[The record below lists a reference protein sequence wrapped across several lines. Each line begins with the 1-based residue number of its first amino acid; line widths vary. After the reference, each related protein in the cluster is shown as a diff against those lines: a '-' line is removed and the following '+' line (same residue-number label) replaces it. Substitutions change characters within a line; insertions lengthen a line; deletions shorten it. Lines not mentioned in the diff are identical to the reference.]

1 MLSTKRVLHFNIDSR
16 GRKRIDRE
24 AKPRASVS
32 VGRIPRISKLMALAI
47 HFQELLQDGVVE
59 DQSDLARL
67 SHVTQPRI
75 TQIMNLLLLAPE
87 IQDEILHLP
96 TVTQGKDPIH
106 EKLLR
111 PVAAEVCFQTQRD
124 RWDAICTSL
133 ISTDTLTSHYATY
146 FMTETILSI
155 TAITPT
161 SDRT

>member
-1 MLSTKRVLHFNIDSR
+1 MLSTKRVLHFNTDSR

-24 AKPRASVS
+24 PKSRAIALQ
-32 VGRIPRISKLMALAI
+32 GRVPRISKLMALAI
-47 HFQELLQDGVVE
+47 HFQELLNDGVVE

-96 TVTQGKDPIH
+96 KVSEGKDPIH

-111 PVAAEVCFQTQRD
+111 PIAAKVCFRKQYEMWTSATQV
-124 RWDAICTSL
+124 
-133 ISTDTLTSHYATY
+133 DTRRSNLNFCNDKLT
-146 FMTETILSI
+146 
-155 TAITPT
+155 
-161 SDRT
+161 